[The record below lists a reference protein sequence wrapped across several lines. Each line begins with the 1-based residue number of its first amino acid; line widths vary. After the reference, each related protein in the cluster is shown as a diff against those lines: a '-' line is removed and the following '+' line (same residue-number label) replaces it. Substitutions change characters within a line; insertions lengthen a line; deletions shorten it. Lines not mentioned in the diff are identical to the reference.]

1 MKVSCL
7 QENLAKGLSIVGRAV
22 ATRSTLPVLGNILL
36 ATDNGRLKL
45 AATNLEI
52 GITHW
57 IGAKVEAEGAITVPA
72 RQLTDYVNSLPPDR
86 IDIEL
91 NERTQTLHLKC
102 ARYDANIKG
111 VDASEFPVI
120 PTVSEETS
128 PDGAPLPSR
137 DVPKISIEP
146 DVLREMIEQATFAAA
161 TDDSRPVLTGVFAK
175 FDKSPDPAKGKTATF
190 AAADGF
196 RLSVRNT
203 SLTSSP
209 DTPVTVI
216 IPARA
221 LIEVSRI
228 TGDQEEPV
236 QVAITE
242 NRSQILFHLAN
253 TDVVSQLIDGNF
265 PDYNQILP
273 KSFTTRTVMNTSDLQ
288 SAVRAAAVFARDASN
303 IVRLNVQPVA
313 GPTTEMGAG
322 KVVVAATSAETGD
335 NVGEIDAQVNGD
347 PIEIAFNAR
356 FLGDVLNVLH
366 TPQVML
372 ETNSPASPGVVK
384 PVGREDFTHV
394 IMPMHI
400 GR

>member
-22 ATRSTLPVLGNILL
+22 AARSTLPVLGNILL

-57 IGAKVEAEGAITVPA
+57 IGAKVESEGAITVPA

-111 VDASEFPVI
+111 VEASEFPII
-120 PTVSEETS
+120 PTVGDETNVS
-128 PDGAPLPSR
+128 VD
-137 DVPKISIEP
+137 P
-146 DVLREMIEQATFAAA
+146 DVLREMIEQAAFSAA
-161 TDDSRPVLTGVFAK
+161 TDDSRPVLTGILAK
-175 FDKSPDPAKGKTATF
+175 FDKSPDPAKGNSVTF

-196 RLSVRNT
+196 RLSVRNAVLN
-203 SLTSSP
+203 SKLDAP
-209 DTPVTVI
+209 ITVI

-236 QVAITE
+236 QIAVTE
-242 NRSQILFHLAN
+242 NRSQVMFHLTS
-253 TDVVSQLIDGNF
+253 TDVVSQLLDGNF

-273 KSFTTRTVMNTSDLQ
+273 KGYTTRTVVNTSDLQ

-303 IVRLNVQPVA
+303 IVRLNIQPVSA
-313 GPTTEMGAG
+313 ASGEMSGNGQPAVGSG

-347 PIEIAFNAR
+347 PVEIAFNAR

-366 TPQVML
+366 APQVLL
-372 ETNSPASPGVVK
+372 ETNSPASPGVIK
-384 PVGREDFTHV
+384 PVGRDDFTHV

-400 GR
+400 GK

>member
-22 ATRSTLPVLGNILL
+22 ATRSTLPVLGNILI

-57 IGAKVEAEGAITVPA
+57 IGAKVETEGAITVPA

-91 NERTQTLHLKC
+91 NPRTQTLHLKC

-111 VDASEFPVI
+111 VDASEFPII
-120 PTVSEETS
+120 PTVGDDT
-128 PDGAPLPSR
+128 
-137 DVPKISIEP
+137 KISVEP
-146 DVLREMIEQATFAAA
+146 DVLREMIEQSAFSAA
-161 TDDSRPVLTGVFAK
+161 TDDSRPVLTGIYAK
-175 FDKSPDPAKGKTATF
+175 FDKSADPAKGNTITF

-196 RLSVRNT
+196 RLSVRNAG
-203 SLTSSP
+203 LTSTLDAP
-209 DTPVTVI
+209 ITVI
-216 IPARA
+216 IPARV
-221 LIEVSRI
+221 LVEVSRI

-236 QVAITE
+236 QIAVTE
-242 NRSQILFHLAN
+242 NRSQIMFHLAS
-253 TDVVSQLIDGNF
+253 TDVVSQLLDGNF

-273 KSFTTRTVMNTSDLQ
+273 KGFTTRTVVNTNDLQ
-288 SAVRAAAVFARDASN
+288 NAVRAAAVFARDASN
-303 IVRLNVQPVA
+303 IVRLNIQPVS
-313 GPTTEMGAG
+313 GSGNGVGAG

-347 PIEIAFNAR
+347 PVEIAFNAR

-366 TPQVML
+366 APQVLL
-372 ETNSPASPGVVK
+372 ETNSPASPGVIK
-384 PVGREDFTHV
+384 PVGRDDFTHV

-400 GR
+400 GK

>member
-7 QENLAKGLSIVGRAV
+7 QENLAKGLAIVGRAV
-22 ATRSTLPVLGNILL
+22 AARSTLPVLGNILI

-57 IGAKVEAEGAITVPA
+57 IGAKVETEGAITVPA

-91 NERTQTLHLKC
+91 NTRTQTLHLKC
-102 ARYDANIKG
+102 ARFDANIKG
-111 VDASEFPVI
+111 VEASEFPII
-120 PTVSEETS
+120 PTVGDET
-128 PDGAPLPSR
+128 
-137 DVPKISIEP
+137 KISVEP
-146 DVLREMIEQATFAAA
+146 DVLREMIEQAAFSAA
-161 TDDSRPVLTGVFAK
+161 TDDSRPVLTGILAK
-175 FDKSPDPAKGKTATF
+175 FDKSADPAKGNTLTF

-196 RLSVRNT
+196 RLSVRNAI
-203 SLTSSP
+203 LSSTLDAP
-209 DTPVTVI
+209 LTVI

-228 TGDQEEPV
+228 TGDQEEPIQIAV
-236 QVAITE
+236 TE
-242 NRSQILFHLAN
+242 NRSQIMFHLAT
-253 TDVVSQLIDGNF
+253 TDVVSQLLDGNF

-273 KSFTTRTVMNTSDLQ
+273 KAFTTRTVVNTSDLQ

-303 IVRLNVQPVA
+303 IVRLNIQPVA
-313 GPTTEMGAG
+313 SPGSEMPPEGAVGSGAG

-347 PIEIAFNAR
+347 PVEIAFNAR
-356 FLGDVLNVLH
+356 FLGEVLSVLH
-366 TPQVML
+366 APQVLL
-372 ETNSPASPGVVK
+372 ETNSPASPGVFK
-384 PVGREDFTHV
+384 PVGRDDFTHV

-400 GR
+400 GK

>member
-7 QENLAKGLSIVGRAV
+7 QENLAKGLAIVGRAV
-22 ATRSTLPVLGNILL
+22 APRSTLPVLGNILI
-36 ATDNGRLKL
+36 ATDSGRLKL

-57 IGAKVEAEGAITVPA
+57 IGAKVESDGAITVPA

-91 NERTQTLHLKC
+91 NVRTQTLHLKC
-102 ARYDANIKG
+102 ARYDANLKG
-111 VDASEFPVI
+111 VDASEFPII
-120 PTVSEETS
+120 PTVG
-128 PDGAPLPSR
+128 DGK
-137 DVPKISIEP
+137 KITIEP

-161 TDDSRPVLTGVFAK
+161 TDDSRPVLTGVLARFEKNAV
-175 FDKSPDPAKGKTATF
+175 TF

-196 RLSVRNT
+196 RLSVRNAV
-203 SLTSSP
+203 LSSTLDGP
-209 DTPVTVI
+209 LSVI
-216 IPARA
+216 VPARV
-221 LIEVSRI
+221 LTEVSRI
-228 TGDQEEPV
+228 IGDQEEPV
-236 QVAITE
+236 QISITD
-242 NRSQILFHLAN
+242 NRTQILFHLAN

-265 PDYNQILP
+265 PDYTQIVP
-273 KSFTTRTVMNTSDLQ
+273 KSYTTRTVMNTSELQ
-288 SAVRAAAVFARDASN
+288 SAVRAASVFAREASN
-303 IVRLNVQPVA
+303 IVRLNIS
-313 GPTTEMGAG
+313 PTTETGAG

-335 NVGEIDAQVNGD
+335 NVGEIDAQVAGE

-356 FLGDVLNVLH
+356 FLGDVLGVLH
-366 TPQVML
+366 APQVIL
-372 ETNSPASPGVVK
+372 ETNTSSSPGVVK

>member
-7 QENLAKGLSIVGRAV
+7 QENLAKGLAIVGRAV
-22 ATRSTLPVLGNILL
+22 AARSTLPVLGNILI

-57 IGAKVEAEGAITVPA
+57 IGAKVETEGAITVPA

-91 NERTQTLHLKC
+91 NTRTQTLHMKC
-102 ARYDANIKG
+102 ARFDANIKG
-111 VDASEFPVI
+111 VEASEFPVI
-120 PTVSEETS
+120 PTVGDET
-128 PDGAPLPSR
+128 
-137 DVPKISIEP
+137 KISVEP
-146 DVLREMIEQATFAAA
+146 DVLREMIEQAAFSAA
-161 TDDSRPVLTGVFAK
+161 TDDSRPVLTGILAK
-175 FDKSPDPAKGKTATF
+175 FDKSADPAKGNSLTF

-196 RLSVRNT
+196 RLSVRNAILGST
-203 SLTSSP
+203 LEAP
-209 DTPVTVI
+209 LTVI

-228 TGDQEEPV
+228 TGDQEEPIQIAV
-236 QVAITE
+236 TE
-242 NRSQILFHLAN
+242 NRSQIMFHLAT
-253 TDVVSQLIDGNF
+253 TDVVSQLLDGNF

-273 KSFTTRTVMNTSDLQ
+273 KAFTTRTVVNTSDLQ

-303 IVRLNVQPVA
+303 IVRLNIQPVA
-313 GPTTEMGAG
+313 SAGSEMPPEAAVGSGAG

-347 PIEIAFNAR
+347 PVEIAFNAR

-366 TPQVML
+366 APQVLL
-372 ETNSPASPGVVK
+372 ETNSPASPGVFK
-384 PVGREDFTHV
+384 PVGRDDFTHV

-400 GR
+400 GK